1 MSTPIQRLLEA
12 IGYPEKVPDDAL
24 SFTLLVDDGE
34 VLAHSEGGRLLLTRV
49 LSHEAVDLPR
59 LASFAPGR
67 MLREEA
73 VLAADPNAVG
83 AVFLWQDAP
92 DTADARA
99 LQRLFETFCDSCD
112 WWLDRV
118 REFREPAPEI
128 PPMMIRP

>member
-1 MSTPIQRLLEA
+1 MSTPIQHLLEV
-12 IGYPEKVPDDAL
+12 IGYPEKASDDAL

-34 VLAHSEGGRLLLTRV
+34 VLVRHEGGRILLTRA
-49 LSHEAVDLPR
+49 LTGDPAALPR

-73 VLAADPNAVG
+73 VLAADPAADG

-92 DTADARA
+92 ETTDARA

-118 REFREPAPEI
+118 REQDEPAPEI

>member
-1 MSTPIQRLLEA
+1 MTTAIHRLLEA
-12 IGYPEKVPDDAL
+12 IGYPERAPDGAL
-24 SFTLLVDDGE
+24 SFSLRVDDGE
-34 VLAHSEGGRLLLTRV
+34 VLARCGGGRLLLTRA
-49 LSHEAVDLPR
+49 LTREAADLPD
-59 LASFAPGR
+59 LASYAPGR

-73 VLAADPNAVG
+73 VLAADPAADG

-92 DTADARA
+92 DTADARS

-118 REFREPAPEI
+118 QDLREPAPEI